1 MQGHW
6 GSMGIWSGGRS
17 RSKGRSSAIVFM
29 GVSVGKVSQSWVNR
43 FGLASL
49 NNVRALNLLARQFDF
64 VKFYFTFV
72 RIDLV

>member
-1 MQGHW
+1 MQDHR

-17 RSKGRSSAIVFM
+17 RSKGRSSAIIFI
-29 GVSVGKVSQSWVNR
+29 GDSVGKASQGWENS

-49 NNVRALNLLARQFDF
+49 NNIGALNLLARQFDF